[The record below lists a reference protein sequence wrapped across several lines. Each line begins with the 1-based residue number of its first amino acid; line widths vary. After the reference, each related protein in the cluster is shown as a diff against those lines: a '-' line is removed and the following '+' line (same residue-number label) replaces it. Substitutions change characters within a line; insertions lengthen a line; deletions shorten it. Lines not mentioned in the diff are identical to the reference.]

1 MNHEDNHFEERLQG
15 IAPRPIPSSWRQEI
29 LRHARNASHVPI
41 APTPTPSVTTLRTF
55 FTQLLWPHPKAW
67 GALAAAWMLILG
79 LNFASREPA
88 PSVLASE
95 PEAVS
100 PQLRQLLHQQQQLFA
115 ELVGIEP
122 PPPAVRPKS
131 LPGQPRSQR
140 REQFGY
146 A

>member
-1 MNHEDNHFEERLQG
+1 
-15 IAPRPIPSSWRQEI
+15 
-29 LRHARNASHVPI
+29 
-41 APTPTPSVTTLRTF
+41 
-55 FTQLLWPHPKAW
+55 
-67 GALAAAWMLILG
+67 MLILG

-88 PSVLASE
+88 SSVLASE
-95 PEAVS
+95 PEAAS
-100 PQLRQLLHQQQQLFA
+100 PQLRQLLHEQQQLFA

-122 PPPAVRPKS
+122 GPPRAVRPKS